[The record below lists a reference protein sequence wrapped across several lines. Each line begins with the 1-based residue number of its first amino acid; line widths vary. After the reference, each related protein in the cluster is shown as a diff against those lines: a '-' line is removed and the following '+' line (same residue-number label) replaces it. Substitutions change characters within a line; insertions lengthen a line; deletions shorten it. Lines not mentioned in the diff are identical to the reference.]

1 MKKLTKKCDFI
12 FSNLFINYLIVTVL
26 IVSLSI
32 GCKKETAPAQNNVDA
47 QSQSDDLSIEKWG
60 KPDIV
65 VHKGQS
71 IQAAVDKAK
80 DGMTILIEPGT
91 YEEAITVSKPG
102 IKLVGKFS
110 LRGGEV
116 IIKNPGDEENGI
128 TVTDEADGFTLV
140 NVTIKDFEDNG
151 VILISVDHFTLS
163 QVKAVNDGEYGIFPV
178 HCNHG
183 VIELCVATGC
193 SDTGIYVGQSTD
205 VKMRLNTAYANVNGL
220 EVENSSDVDVT
231 LNQSFNN
238 VVGILI
244 DLLPGKDIKT
254 SANVHVH
261 FNHIYNNNH
270 VNFGT
275 PGELESTIPTGL
287 GILVLGADL
296 AVVENNTVTGNEF
309 AGITVFSTLV
319 LAVIAGVPPEVIL
332 ADIEPNPDG
341 VKISKNFLQ
350 HNGFN
355 PPVIPDLPLPGVDLL
370 WDSSG
375 INNCWGNNVFKTSAP
390 SPLPSCN

>member
-1 MKKLTKKCDFI
+1 M
-12 FSNLFINYLIVTVL
+12 
-26 IVSLSI
+26 
-32 GCKKETAPAQNNVDA
+32 
-47 QSQSDDLSIEKWG
+47 
-60 KPDIV
+60 
-65 VHKGQS
+65 
-71 IQAAVDKAK
+71 
-80 DGMTILIEPGT
+80 
-91 YEEAITVSKPG
+91 
-102 IKLVGKFS
+102 
-110 LRGGEV
+110 
-116 IIKNPGDEENGI
+116 
-128 TVTDEADGFTLV
+128 
-140 NVTIKDFEDNG
+140 
-151 VILISVDHFTLS
+151 
-163 QVKAVNDGEYGIFPV
+163 KAVNDGEYGIFPV